1 LLGPRYNSATTSGTN
16 SLVKTKLTP
25 EDIPDDLGPW
35 KETLLRLSGRV
46 EDLEQQLQSLLK
58 AKYGPKTEAIAPN
71 QLRLFGESERPVEQE
86 PKEEPATVV
95 VQSSKRVQRKPG
107 KELPRERVLHE
118 PSEAELNCSCGQRKV
133 RIGEEVTERLDYV
146 PSSVFVKEHVR
157 GKYAC
162 KNCQGEV
169 VIGPKPVQIIE
180 KGFVEAGMLAYIATS
195 KYADHLPLHR
205 LESIFKRQG
214 ASIARS
220 TMCDWLIAGGKVLAP
235 LHELMVQRVLQSR
248 IIWTDDTPVKMQ
260 DRELEKKLRETRLWT
275 YLGDRDNPYV
285 VFDFTKSR
293 KRDGPAQ
300 FLKGYKGY
308 LQADAFAG
316 YDCIFAGGEVTEVAC
331 MAHVRR
337 KFFEAQTSSKEAQQA
352 LAIIQDLYLI
362 EKNAKDLDSERRKE
376 IRQNQSAALLQ
387 EFKAWLD
394 RERLIALPKSPI
406 GKAVM
411 YALNNWEALNRFIE
425 DGNLTIDNNRAE
437 NALRKIAIGRKNWLF
452 LGSESG
458 GKTASIFASI
468 VATCNRHAVDPC
480 AYLKD
485 VFSRLAANPDVDLV
499 TLLPDVWQRGQT
511 ELAA

>member
-1 LLGPRYNSATTSGTN
+1 M
-16 SLVKTKLTP
+16 VKTNLKP
-25 EDIPDDLGPW
+25 EDIPDEIGPW

-46 EDLEQQLQSLLK
+46 EDLEQQLQSLLRS
-58 AKYGPKTEAIAPN
+58 KYGPKTESISPD
-71 QLRLFGESERPVEQE
+71 QLRLFQAGEQESVEKPVEEVAQ
-86 PKEEPATVV
+86 VV
-95 VQSSKRVQRKPG
+95 VQPSKRSQRKPG
-107 KELPRERVLHE
+107 KELPRRRIEHE
-118 PSEAELNCSCGQRKV
+118 PSEAELVCSCGERKT

-146 PSSVFVKEHVR
+146 PSSVFINEHVR

-162 KNCQGEV
+162 RKCQGEV
-169 VIGPKPVQIIE
+169 VIGPKPRQVIE
-180 KGFVEAGMLAYIATS
+180 RGFVEPGMLAYIATS

-214 ASIARS
+214 AIISRS
-220 TMCDWLIAGGKVLAP
+220 TMCDWLIASGKALSG
-235 LHELMVQRVLQSR
+235 LHELMVKRVLNSR

-275 YLGDRDNPYV
+275 YLGDENNPYV

-300 FLKGYKGY
+300 FLKDYKGY

-337 KFFEAQTSSKEAQQA
+337 KFFEAQTSSKEAQHA
-352 LAIIQDLYLI
+352 LAIIQELYLI
-362 EKNAKDLDSERRKE
+362 EKQTKELEANRRQE
-376 IRQNQSAALLQ
+376 MRQIKSVPLLQ
-387 EFKAWLD
+387 EFKTWLD
-394 RERLIALPKSPI
+394 RERLVALPKSPL

-411 YALNNWEALNRFIE
+411 YALNNWEALNRFVE

-452 LGSESG
+452 LGSENG
-458 GKTASIFASI
+458 GRTASIFASV
-468 VATCNRHAVDPC
+468 VASCNRHSLDPF

-485 VFSRLAANPDVDLV
+485 VFTQLATNPNVDLE
-499 TLLPDVWQRGQT
+499 TLLPDRWQRERT
-511 ELAA
+511 SAAV

>member
-1 LLGPRYNSATTSGTN
+1 M
-16 SLVKTKLTP
+16 VKTNLKP
-25 EDIPDDLGPW
+25 EDIPDEIGPW

-46 EDLEQQLQSLLK
+46 EDLEQQLQSLLRG
-58 AKYGPKTEAIAPN
+58 KYGPKTESISPD
-71 QLRLFGESERPVEQE
+71 QLRLFQVGEQQP
-86 PKEEPATVV
+86 EEPGEEAEQVV
-95 VQSSKRVQRKPG
+95 VQPGKRSQRKPG
-107 KELPRERVLHE
+107 KELPRQRIEHE
-118 PSEAELNCSCGQRKV
+118 PSEAELVCSCGERKM

-146 PSSVFVKEHVR
+146 PSSVLINEHVR

-162 KNCQGEV
+162 KKCQAEV
-169 VIGPKPVQIIE
+169 VIGPKPKQTIE
-180 KGFVEAGMLAYIATS
+180 RGFVEAGMLAYIATS

-205 LESIFKRQG
+205 LESIIKRQG
-214 ASIARS
+214 ATISRS
-220 TMCDWLIAGGKVLAP
+220 TMCDWLIAAGKNLSG
-235 LHELMVQRVLQSR
+235 LHNLMVKRVLNSR
-248 IIWTDDTPVKMQ
+248 VIWTDDTPVKMQ

-275 YLGDRDNPYV
+275 YLGDESNPYV

-337 KFFEAQTSSKEAQQA
+337 KFFEAQTSSKEAQHA
-352 LAIIQDLYLI
+352 LAIIQELYVI
-362 EKNAKDLDSERRKE
+362 EKETKELEASRRQE
-376 IRQNQSAALLQ
+376 IRETKSSPLLQ
-387 EFKAWLD
+387 EFKIWLD
-394 RERLIALPKSPI
+394 RERLVALPKSPL

-411 YALNNWEALNRFIE
+411 YALNNWEALNRFLE

-452 LGSESG
+452 VGSESG

-468 VATCNRHAVDPC
+468 VASCIRHSLDPF

-485 VFSRLAANPDVDLV
+485 VFTQLSANPNVDLE
-499 TLLPDVWQRGQT
+499 TLLPDQWRPKQT
-511 ELAA
+511 SAAA